1 MIVTD
6 SSLIKIF
13 NFDLIYIKK
22 EEENDNIDLENGI
35 MLNNNEV
42 E

>member
-13 NFDLIYIKK
+13 TFDLIYIKK
-22 EEENDNIDLENGI
+22 EEENDNMDLENGI

>member
-13 NFDLIYIKK
+13 TFDLIYIKK